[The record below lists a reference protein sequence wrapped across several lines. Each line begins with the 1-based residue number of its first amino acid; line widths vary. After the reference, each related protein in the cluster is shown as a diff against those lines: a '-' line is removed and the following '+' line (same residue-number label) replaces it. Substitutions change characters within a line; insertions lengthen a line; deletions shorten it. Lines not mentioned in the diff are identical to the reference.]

1 MKIVTLIRHAKTEK
15 TSPQGTDFDRRLN
28 KRGRE
33 EARLIA
39 DFFSKKDLKNT
50 LFISSPA
57 PRALQT
63 AQLLAEELKYPSEKI
78 QIEND
83 IYHDPAYENL
93 LKIIHHAPA
102 EIERLFLFGHNPSI
116 SGLADYLVVT
126 PYLDLP
132 PAGVATIAAGDDWR
146 SFQASSGQ
154 LLYLDFPMKD
164 KDYSDIEAEIH
175 SEITHDLVQNI
186 RTTFEKYAALSSP
199 KVTTAIH
206 DHAKTITARYLKS
219 VPNWYKLRI
228 RQKELQRK
236 S

>member
-1 MKIVTLIRHAKTEK
+1 MKMITLIRHAKTE
-15 TSPQGTDFDRRLN
+15 TYSPKGTDFDRRLN

-39 DFFSKKDLKNT
+39 DFFSKKDLKNA

-57 PRALQT
+57 KRALQT
-63 AQLLAEELKYPSEKI
+63 AQLLAEELKYPTEQI

-93 LKIIHHAPA
+93 LQLIHHAPA
-102 EIERLFLFGHNPSI
+102 QTDRLFLFGHNPSI
-116 SGLADYLVVT
+116 SGLADYLVGNYH
-126 PYLDLP
+126 PALP
-132 PAGVATIAAGDDWR
+132 PAGVVSIGAGDSWR
-146 SFQASSGQ
+146 SFQPGNGQ
-154 LLYLDFPMKD
+154 ILYLDFPMKH

-175 SEITHDLVQNI
+175 SEITQDLMHNM
-186 RTTFEKYAALSSP
+186 RLTFEKYADLSSP
-199 KVTTAIH
+199 KMAAALY
-206 DHAKTITARYLKS
+206 DHAKAITDRYLKS